1 MKAYADSSFI
11 VALYLAQQSSPNAIA
26 FMERYAQA
34 LPFTPW
40 HRLEVRNAIRLAV
53 WQKVVSAPQGKTQLK
68 QLDADL
74 KDETLLVHTPID
86 WTNVL
91 REAEKLGAAH
101 NLAIGCR
108 SADLFHVAA
117 ACRELDCDT
126 FLTFDDKQIAMA
138 KAAGLAVK
146 P

>member
-11 VALYLAQQSSPNAIA
+11 VALYLPQQSSVKAIA
-26 FMERYAQA
+26 LMERYGQA

-40 HRLEVRNAIRLAV
+40 HRLEARNAIRLAV
-53 WQKVVSAPQGKTQLK
+53 FHKVIDAAQAKTQLR
-68 QLDADL
+68 QLDMDL
-74 KDETLLVHTPID
+74 KDETLLAHTSID

-101 NLAIGCR
+101 SESIGCR
-108 SADLFHVAA
+108 STDLFHVAA
-117 ACRELDCDT
+117 ATGAGCKT
-126 FLTFDDKQIAMA
+126 FLTLDDRQAAMA
-138 KAAGLAVK
+138 EAAGLTVR

>member
-11 VALYLAQQSSPNAIA
+11 VALYLQQQSSAKAIA
-26 FMERYAQA
+26 FMEDYGQA

-40 HRLEVRNAIRLAV
+40 HRLEVRNALRLAV
-53 WQKVVSAPQGKTQLK
+53 FQKVIDAAQAKTQLK
-68 QLDADL
+68 QLDTDL
-74 KDETLLVHTPID
+74 KEAALLTHTAID
-86 WTNVL
+86 WTDVL

-101 NLAIGCR
+101 NEIIGCR

-117 ACRELDCDT
+117 ASEAGCDT
-126 FLTFDDKQIAMA
+126 FLTLDGRQTAMA
-138 KAAGLAVK
+138 KAAGLTVK